1 MRSVVRVGSIL
12 MAGLFFFAAALQYN
26 DPDPIRWAAIYLSAV
41 VACVLYFV
49 GRLPWYVPAVIGL
62 IALVWAGVIAPNVW
76 GRVTFSQM
84 FETWI
89 MTNPLAEE
97 AREMCGLLIVAFWM
111 AVLVMV
117 PVKDRQSL

>member
-1 MRSVVRVGSIL
+1 MSSVVRVGSIL

-26 DPDPIRWAAIYLSAV
+26 DPDPIRWATIYLLAV

-49 GRLPWYVPAVIGL
+49 GRLTWYVPAVIGL
-62 IALVWAGVIAPNVW
+62 VALVWAGVIAPDVW

-97 AREMCGLLIVAFWM
+97 ARELCGLLIVAFWM
-111 AVLVMV
+111 AVLVIV
-117 PVKDRQSL
+117 PVKDRSSL